1 VSRNPRRLSARS
13 TRNAIGCNLI
23 QEVDAFANTGNGI
36 SASGGPNTFNKNR
49 SGDRGKGNGGAG
61 FLVGGGSSLVENK
74 AIGNLGDGFHVTT
87 SGFSLKN
94 NVSGGSGSDYANAGC
109 QYRFDVAGNTNAGGN
124 SSNGVTLVGSPFAAA
139 CYESRRKDF
148 Q

>member
-1 VSRNPRRLSARS
+1 VTGNNNRLLKIDAGD
-13 TRNAIGCNLI
+13 IGKGNGGDGVNVTGSGNLI

-61 FLVGGGSSLVENK
+61 FLVGGGSSLVENN
-74 AIGNLGDGFHVTT
+74 AIGNQGDGFHMTT

-94 NVSGGSGSDYANAGC
+94 NVSGGSGTGYANSGC
-109 QYRFDVAGNTNAGGN
+109 RTG
-124 SSNGVTLVGSPFAAA
+124 STLPAA
-139 CYESRRKDF
+139 
-148 Q
+148 